1 MTDITERLRLRTD
14 PTQMLMAYPAR
25 PAPDMLCYEAAAE
38 IEQLRAEIAALQ
50 AECEGVDA
58 IGELVDEIERLRAA
72 AEMALETL
80 IGCCVSAG
88 GVDDRKT
95 ILEAQDMLR
104 AALGEASDDA
114 ST

>member
-1 MTDITERLRLRTD
+1 MIDDIVARLRSPEVFIDTGGMFSPVAHEGADEIERLRERRD
-14 PTQMLMAYPAR
+14 DWR
-25 PAPDMLCYEAAAE
+25 AAMTE
-38 IEQLRAEIAALQ
+38 NHDLWNEN
-50 AECEGVDA
+50 
-58 IGELVDEIERLRAA
+58 ERLRAA

-104 AALGEASDDA
+104 AALGEAFDDA
-114 ST
+114 AT

>member
-1 MTDITERLRLRTD
+1 MTDDIVARLR
-14 PTQMLMAYPAR
+14 R
-25 PAPDMLCYEAAAE
+25 PAPDFGLEQYDPTYDDRQEAADK
-38 IEQLRAEIAALQ
+38 I
-50 AECEGVDA
+50 D
-58 IGELVDEIERLRAA
+58 RLREA

-104 AALGEASDDA
+104 AALEGEAR
-114 ST
+114 

>member
-1 MTDITERLRLRTD
+1 MVDDIVTRLRSATTQREWWPRDRLDAADEIERLRERRD
-14 PTQMLMAYPAR
+14 
-25 PAPDMLCYEAAAE
+25 DWCAAMTE
-38 IEQLRAEIAALQ
+38 NHDLWREN
-50 AECEGVDA
+50 
-58 IGELVDEIERLRAA
+58 ERLRAA

-104 AALGEASDDA
+104 AALEGEKKNDA